1 LNRISVVIITRDE
14 ENNLPRSL
22 KSVAWAGDIV
32 LVDSGSTDRTIAIA
46 EAAGARVLRTEWRG
60 FGHSKQIGVNAA
72 SGEWILSV
80 DADEEVSPMLAAQI
94 QKAVNSDD
102 GTVGYYVPRLTRFL
116 GRWMRHGGWYPDY
129 VLRLFRKDAGRFSD
143 NIVHESVLVDG
154 STRRLSE
161 DLLHYCYPTMDN
173 YISKMNRY
181 TSLAALELHRS
192 GQRAGLVR
200 LLVNPLAKFV
210 KQYFLRA
217 GFLDGAEGLTLALLS
232 AGYVFTKYA
241 KLRDL
246 YRQPRKDTLRP

>member
-1 LNRISVVIITRDE
+1 MNRISVVIITRDE